1 MISRSQTASVTLVAL
16 CCVAVLAIAL
26 ASYLAVSNE
35 AMKLSNRTYARNVSR
50 QLAEMGF
57 ERALRSYTF
66 NTWGSWTPD
75 TTPPTTTRRTFTIAS
90 SNYGSSGITT
100 AINLRV
106 DHYNAVPWSAVAN
119 YTTNSMVW
127 YRGNWFQ
134 CISANLN
141 QIPPNAT
148 YWTSAPAR
156 WGPNPNYNVG
166 DIALIG
172 GNRYVCTVAHINQ
185 SPPNA
190 SYWSASASA
199 AAWSALTAYALNSV
213 ALSGGTPYR
222 CISAHT
228 NHAPPNA
235 TYWVSAPVIYSEGVA
250 TLNDRG
256 STTIKT
262 QLRASLAPAPLFP
275 NAAAATTLTNLSA
288 GGTVDS
294 YNSVLGAYNS
304 TSAPYS
310 VANPN
315 IGSSAVLAGGY
326 TAGTAVAITTT
337 RVNGY
342 AAVPSSGASPYNPL
356 LTNSG
361 TGILTSTA
369 APAIPA
375 PRMDLTRVSRSPFL
389 PQFDIQN
396 VTATNFLSVPSGT
409 TTIPNVGTDTISAD
423 GRYYYYT
430 NTDLS
435 LSTGDTLNING
446 PVVID
451 IRPSATTKLII
462 QQTGQIVIANNATAS
477 LELHFGFQMFI
488 YSQNA
493 LGGIQNLTL
502 DPKRC
507 ILIGTSTYN
516 FPGRHYLASDTS
528 IFLPNNLTFYGVIY
542 MPFAYV
548 HVWNSGSTQQI
559 YGAISA
565 ANIYFNHAVALHYDT
580 SLRTAVFGGVDAPY
594 MITDWRELTDTTER
608 IVLP

>member
-1 MISRSQTASVTLVAL
+1 MTRRSQTASVTLVAL
-16 CCVAVLAIAL
+16 CCVAVLGIAL

-50 QLAEMGF
+50 HLAEMGL

-66 NTWGSWTPD
+66 NTFTGWTAD
-75 TTPPTTTRRTFTIAS
+75 TTPPTTTRRTITIAS
-90 SNYGSSGITT
+90 SNYGSSGLTT

-106 DHYNAVPWSAVAN
+106 DHYNAVPWSAVTS

-127 YRGNWFQ
+127 YLGLWFQ
-134 CISANLN
+134 CISANTN
-141 QIPPNAT
+141 QVPPNAT
-148 YWTSAPAR
+148 YWTSAPATWR
-156 WGPNPNYNVG
+156 ATANYNVN

-172 GNRYVCTVAHINQ
+172 GAYYVCTVAHINQ

-190 SYWSASASA
+190 SYWSAGTSV
-199 AAWSALTAYALNSV
+199 AAWSALTAYAVNNV

-235 TYWVSAPVIYSEGVA
+235 TYWISAPVIYSEGVA
-250 TLNDRG
+250 TLPDSG

-262 QLRASLAPAPLFP
+262 QLRASIAPAPLFP

-315 IGSSAVLAGGY
+315 IGSSAVVAGGN

-342 AAVPSSGASPYNPL
+342 AAVPSSGTSPYSPR

-369 APAIPA
+369 APTIPA
-375 PRMDLTRVSRSPFL
+375 PRMDLTRVSRSPFI

-435 LSTGDTLNING
+435 LGTGYTLNITG

-451 IRPSATTKLII
+451 VRPSATTNLII
-462 QQTGQIVIANNATAS
+462 QNTGKIVIANNATAS
-477 LELHFGFQMFI
+477 LELHFGGELFI

-516 FPGRHYLASDTS
+516 LSAYHYLASNST
-528 IFLPNNLTFYGVIY
+528 NLSFYGVIY
-542 MPFAYV
+542 MPYAYV

-565 ANIYFNHAVALHYDT
+565 TNIYFNHTANLHYDT

-594 MITDWRELTDTTER
+594 MITEWRELTDATER
-608 IVLP
+608 VTLP